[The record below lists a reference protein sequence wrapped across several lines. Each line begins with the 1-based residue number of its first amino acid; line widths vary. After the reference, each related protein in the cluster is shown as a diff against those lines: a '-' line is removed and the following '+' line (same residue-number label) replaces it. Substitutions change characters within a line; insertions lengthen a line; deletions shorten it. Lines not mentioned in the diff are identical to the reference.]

1 MLGGTIG
8 GTSQSTW
15 RGSIVAAASRVRADI
30 LFAVVDLFV
39 VASAYGLALTIRMLD
54 RVVDPRLENPSTFFR
69 NLAWALPI
77 IMLVHLIYN
86 VWAGAYGHV
95 WEHAST
101 AEAFRVAVAN
111 IAASA
116 TLLLISFAAREFTD
130 STPVVVPYSVI
141 VLGGLLSLFGMG
153 LVRFRS
159 RLFSFR
165 RALDGPP
172 ILVVGSSRE
181 AASFARQAS
190 SLPGGGHV
198 VGFVADDELSLK
210 SGRKLA
216 GLPILGTIDQ
226 IGELAQRF
234 SADQVVVMGNDPSR
248 TRAVVDR
255 CLDTDVRL
263 RIIPEAEDVLSNR
276 SLTLDVRDIGVE
288 DILVRPPV
296 QTDLDA
302 ARNLIRGR
310 RVLVTGAGG
319 SIGSEIV
326 RQILA
331 FEPDHVW
338 ALDRDETLLHEAS
351 LQWVGPITNI
361 LCDVRDPI
369 KLVRSMEMIRPELV
383 FHAAALKHVPMLES
397 EPEEAVLTNVV
408 GTRNVIEAGSR
419 VGMRHFILISTDKAV
434 NPSSVMGASKRIAEL
449 MTQAGNDRRD
459 GCIYTAVRFGNV
471 LGSRGSVV
479 PTFVEQIKLGGPVT
493 VTDPN
498 MTRYFMT
505 VDEAVQLVLH
515 AAALSVESEVFLL
528 DMGEPVRI
536 VDLAKRMIRLG
547 GLRPERDIEI
557 AYTGKRPGEKL
568 TETLAV
574 GPLMATS
581 HPKILEVKFEGMK
594 THTVFELV
602 AALEDA
608 ALAGNRQRL
617 YELLGSFEAALSG
630 MSEVVVDLELESRDR
645 IWI

>member
-1 MLGGTIG
+1 MR
-8 GTSQSTW
+8 
-15 RGSIVAAASRVRADI
+15 RGSIVRAASRVRADI

-39 VASAYGLALTIRMLD
+39 VASAYFLALGFRMLD
-54 RVVDPRLENPSTFFR
+54 RIVDPSLEDPSTYFR
-69 NLAWALPI
+69 NLALALPI
-77 IMLVHLIYN
+77 IAVVHLIYN

-95 WEHAST
+95 WEHASI
-101 AEAFRVAVAN
+101 AEAFRVALANVA
-111 IAASA
+111 AAA
-116 TLLLISFAAREFTD
+116 TLLFISYLAQASETLII
-130 STPVVVPYSVI
+130 PYSVI

-165 RALDGPP
+165 RVLGGPP
-172 ILVVGSSRE
+172 VLVVGCSRE
-181 AASFARQAS
+181 AAVFARQAS

-198 VGFVADDELSLK
+198 VGFVADDEFTLR
-210 SGRKLA
+210 SGRRLA

-226 IGELAQRF
+226 IDELAQRF
-234 SADQVVVMGNDPSR
+234 SAEQVVVVGNDPSR
-248 TRAVVDR
+248 TREVVDR
-255 CLDTDVRL
+255 CLDVDVRL
-263 RIIPEAEDVLSNR
+263 RIIPAAEDVLTNR
-276 SLTLDVRDIGVE
+276 SSTLDVRDIGVE

-296 QTDLDA
+296 HTDLDA

-326 RQILA
+326 RQLLA
-331 FEPDHVW
+331 FEPAHVW

-351 LQWVGPITNI
+351 LHWDGPTTNI
-361 LCDVRDPI
+361 LCDVRDPV
-369 KLVRSMEMIRPELV
+369 KLLRSMERIEPELV

-397 EPEEAVLTNVV
+397 EPEEAVLTNVA

-434 NPSSVMGASKRIAEL
+434 NPTSVMGASKRLAEL
-449 MTQAGNDRRD
+449 MTQAGNERRD
-459 GCIYTAVRFGNV
+459 GCVYTAVRFGNV

-493 VTDPN
+493 VTDAA

-515 AAALSVESEVFLL
+515 AAALSAGSEVFLL

-536 VDLAKRMIRLG
+536 VDLARRMIRLG

-557 AYTGKRPGEKL
+557 AYTGRRPGEKL
-568 TETLAV
+568 TETLAI
-574 GPLMATS
+574 GPITATS
-581 HPKILEVKFEGMK
+581 HPKILEVKSEGMR
-594 THTVFELV
+594 TPTLFELV
-602 AALEDA
+602 AALEDS

-617 YELLGSFEAALSG
+617 YELLGSLADALPAV
-630 MSEVVVDLELESRDR
+630 SEEVVDLEVAPLSV
-645 IWI
+645 WS